1 MDRSISA
8 VAALFFVV
16 IGQIYPQS
24 NLNLQ
29 LVGKMQTRG
38 TSQYSN
44 CWGYNAPGG
53 KEYAIVG
60 TANGTQIVDITS
72 DTLKEVAFIPGPS
85 SAWREMKVYQKY
97 AYVVTEGSGA
107 GLQIIDLDSLKLVNT
122 ITTTQVPSGHT
133 ISQEGKYLY
142 ISGGRYKVGGIVVL
156 DLTDPV
162 HPAYVGE
169 YQAQYVHDCFV
180 KNDTIYAAA
189 IYGIGLDI
197 IDATNK
203 SDIKRIKLVNYPFA
217 GTHNTDVSQDGK
229 YVFTTDEINNDPGQ
243 NGNIVRVWDKSDI
256 QNVKLVGSYV
266 AKPKTI
272 AHNIHVKG
280 TYAYVAH
287 YTEGVRI
294 IDIANPEIPVEVA
307 YYDTYPGS
315 ANSTIGNWGVFPYY
329 SSNKI
334 IATDMNGG
342 LFVFKFPGQNIG
354 IPAARSIVT
363 VVDSLTNLPIEGV
376 TVEQVGTTQTFITNA
391 QGRVQFGSL
400 TDTLTIKLSQSTY
413 SSGYHTRFVTITMP
427 FGTTG
432 NATIKL
438 LRLPT
443 GGLSI
448 TVKDSVTSLPIP
460 GVKVQVLNT
469 PEQGFSNVSGE
480 FSVPS
485 LLAGST
491 YKAYVSKF
499 GYAVDS
505 IEAQVAAD
513 QQNAVQISLFP
524 SGKDDF
530 NFDLGWTVGS
540 AGDSG
545 TAGRWQRAVPKPIIL
560 IGDTVQPPFGRG
572 GPNDHCFVT
581 GPTNSLAD
589 NVEGRTSFISPAF
602 SMTGMANPAILYWVF
617 INSRANPIDDTLYV
631 QISNDNGTQW
641 HTAEVISAKQARWK
655 QYKIIVNAVVTAT
668 QQMKI
673 RFIARD
679 GGAPSVFNAAID
691 DVEFGND
698 LQLSVKEDH
707 RSIPTDF
714 ALFQN
719 YPNPFN
725 PTSLI
730 SYQIPTQ
737 SDVTLKVFD
746 VIGKEIATLYEGTQS
761 AGVHHVQF
769 TASGISSGVYFYELS
784 TAGSDGMIRY
794 LRKKM
799 LLVK

>member
-1 MDRSISA
+1 MVRSISA
-8 VAALFFVV
+8 TVMLFFVL

-24 NLNLQ
+24 SLNLQ
-29 LVGKMQTRG
+29 PVGQMQTRG

-60 TANGTQIVDITS
+60 TATGTQIVDITT
-72 DTLKEVAFIPGPS
+72 DTLKEVAFIPGPT

-97 AYVVTEGSGA
+97 AYVVTEGNGA

-142 ISGGRYKVGGIVVL
+142 ISGSRYKVGGIVVL

-162 HPAYVGE
+162 NPVYVGE
-169 YQAQYVHDCFV
+169 YQSQYVHDCIV

-203 SDIKRIKLVNYPFA
+203 SDIRRIKLVNYPFA
-217 GTHNTDVSQDGK
+217 GTHNTDVSVDGK

-280 TYAYVAH
+280 SYAYVAH

-315 ANSTIGNWGVFPYY
+315 ANSTIGNWGVFPYF
-329 SSNKI
+329 SSNKV

-354 IPAARSIVT
+354 IPVARSIVT
-363 VVDSLTNLPIEGV
+363 VVDSITNLPIEGV
-376 TVEQVGTTQTFITNA
+376 TVEQIGITQVLTTDA
-391 QGRVQFGSL
+391 QGKVQFGSL
-400 TDTLTIKLSQSTY
+400 TDTLTIKLSKSTY
-413 SSGYHTRFVTITMP
+413 SSGYHTRFVKITMP
-427 FGTTG
+427 YNSTG
-432 NATIKL
+432 NATVKL
-438 LRLPT
+438 LRLQT
-443 GGLSI
+443 GGLSV
-448 TVKDSVTSLPIP
+448 TVKDSVTSLPIS
-460 GVKVQVLNT
+460 GVKVRIVNT
-469 PEQGFSNVSGE
+469 PEHGFSNASGE

-491 YKAYVSKF
+491 YMALVSKF

-505 IEAQVAAD
+505 IEVQVAAD
-513 QQNAVQISLFP
+513 QQNTVEVSLFP

-530 NFDLGWTVGS
+530 HFDLGWTVGS
-540 AGDSG
+540 PSDSG
-545 TAGRWQRAVPKPIIL
+545 TAGRWQRAIPKPIIL

-572 GPNDHCFVT
+572 GLNDQCFVT
-581 GPTNSLAD
+581 GPTNSLND
-589 NVEGRTSFISPAF
+589 NVEGRTSLVSPAF
-602 SMTGMANPAILYWVF
+602 SMSGMSNPVILYWIF
-617 INSRANPIDDTLYV
+617 INSRANPIDDTLFIQV
-631 QISNDNGTQW
+631 SNDNGAQW
-641 HTAEVISAKQARWK
+641 HTAEVISARQPRWK
-655 QYKIIVNAVVTAT
+655 QYKINVNAFVSPTHT
-668 QQMKI
+668 MKI
-673 RFIARD
+673 RFVARD
-679 GGAPSVFNAAID
+679 GGTPSVFNVSVD

-698 LQLSVKEDH
+698 LQLSVPDNN
-707 RSIPTDF
+707 RTVPTDF
-714 ALFQN
+714 VLFQN

-730 SYQIPTQ
+730 TYQVPTQ
-737 SDVTLKVFD
+737 SDVALKVFD
-746 VIGKEIATLYEGTQS
+746 IIGKEIATLFEGTQS
-761 AGVHHVQF
+761 EGVYHVQF
-769 TASGISSGVYFYELS
+769 NAFGISSGVYFYELS
-784 TAGSDGMIRY
+784 YVGNDGMKYY

-799 LLVK
+799 LLIK